1 MRLIVETK
9 SVRIFSQPS
18 GHLAVELE
26 PVDETGWPKT
36 MPTENIYTISDL
48 TRRLGVTRWT
58 IQKYMRRGNNPLPHS
73 RAGGKP
79 RVTESDLSAWLSR
92 EKVKGKIH
100 VL

>member
-1 MRLIVETK
+1 MRLIIETK
-9 SVRIFSQPS
+9 SVRVFSQPS
-18 GHLAVELE
+18 GHLAVEIE

-48 TRRLGVTRWT
+48 TKRLGVSRRT
-58 IQKYMRRGNNPLPHS
+58 IQNYMRSRKNPLPHT

-79 RVTESDLSAWLSR
+79 RVTESDLSSWLSR
-92 EKVKGKIH
+92 EKIREKIH